1 MDVGISWGVRSVH
14 VGTITVTGTNLTGTA
29 TITAVDTAK
38 TEGRGGNKRED
49 DGTYHATRIVLTNS
63 TTVTA
68 TRGGQNGYDADP
80 SPYTMIERY

>member
-1 MDVGISWGVRSVH
+1 M
-14 VGTITVTGTNLTGTA
+14 TGTNLTGTA

-38 TEGRGGNKRED
+38 TEGRGGNEVFHAF
-49 DGTYHATRIVLTNS
+49 YHATRIVLTNS

-68 TRGGQNGYDADP
+68 TRGGQLGYDAEP